1 MLRWCWLVAGVALS
15 CSSSQRRFSDND
27 NGGAAGQSRVEGASG
42 SGSAGGAGSAFGGAG
57 SAAAGSAGSAGSEAM
72 GGDAGSEAM
81 GGAAGSEAVGGDAGS
96 AGVGEEP
103 VCVGCSI
110 ASVCV
115 LANAK
120 NPENSCQICDVARSR
135 TAYSA
140 DVGAS
145 CGASASECSAQD
157 TCDARAVCQKNDLET
172 GVHCATGAC
181 VAGACKPNPFDCI
194 APSPPVT
201 SLTDEIY
208 DFTGT
213 PPAPTGGAIADGRYA
228 PTRVNLYNST
238 ATGINVRTFEFKT
251 GFAQVATRYFSI
263 ETHGAFI
270 PEVQFAGSFTTSGNV
285 LKFAL
290 ERCDPQYDIDIP
302 ALSYTASANGM
313 TTTETLTD
321 GSVVVTSYSRQ

>member
-57 SAAAGSAGSAGSEAM
+57 SA
-72 GGDAGSEAM
+72 AM

-181 VAGACKPNPFDCI
+181 VA
-194 APSPPVT
+194 
-201 SLTDEIY
+201 
-208 DFTGT
+208 
-213 PPAPTGGAIADGRYA
+213 
-228 PTRVNLYNST
+228 
-238 ATGINVRTFEFKT
+238 
-251 GFAQVATRYFSI
+251 
-263 ETHGAFI
+263 
-270 PEVQFAGSFTTSGNV
+270 
-285 LKFAL
+285 
-290 ERCDPQYDIDIP
+290 
-302 ALSYTASANGM
+302 
-313 TTTETLTD
+313 
-321 GSVVVTSYSRQ
+321 